1 MLAFEEQA
9 SLLGGL
15 PGRKIMAGCGLA
27 QIFHSPERILASA
40 TAIIVAALM
49 MGWAVQK
56 PVSLDNSFW
65 EKKDATVGIAVAKIP
80 VPSSELESS
89 GGLSLLASG
98 IAQGM
103 ASDVTRRLEKEDFSR
118 IYKVGGK
125 LEDVLKAKGLNTK
138 VSSGPIAID
147 QFPKRDGVTDGYA
160 ERDFSALGAAA
171 QAQYLLLVQVQSI
184 GTIRGY
190 MGVVPSTSP
199 SGYFVAVGQLID
211 LKTQRLLWHK
221 GVSIR
226 RPSRGEWDQPPDFA
240 NLTAAVHRAVDSG
253 IDMLVLDFSWSAK

>member
-1 MLAFEEQA
+1 MLAFAAQA

-27 QIFHSPERILASA
+27 RIFHSPERILASA

-49 MGWAVQK
+49 MGCAVQK
-56 PVSLDNSFW
+56 PVSLDSSFW
-65 EKKDATVGIAVAKIP
+65 EKKEARVGIAVAEIP
-80 VPSSELESS
+80 VPSAAVESS
-89 GGLSLLASG
+89 GGMSALAYAS
-98 IAQGM
+98 AQGI

-125 LEDVLKAKGLNTK
+125 LEDVLKAKGLKPK
-138 VSSGPIAID
+138 VISGLIAID

-190 MGVVPSTSP
+190 MGVLPTTSP
-199 SGYFVAVGQLID
+199 SGYFAAVGQLID
-211 LKTQRLLWHK
+211 LKTQKLLWHK

-240 NLTAAVHRAVDSG
+240 NLTAAVHQSVDSG